1 MAIELQTSDS
11 QLVKANGTLSVTGS
25 SSTGVPRSGGSF
37 GEVLS
42 TQAALFKM
50 EDGKQGLNTAKLLSP
65 DVAHANQL
73 LNQSKNYSDSNAKSI
88 QTFEANTHQAAYI
101 LAMKNVAE
109 FKQATSG
116 ASPLSVV
123 SKLAQNNA
131 GVAASTLMQSAAG
144 VAGSVSSRTAN
155 PLSQKLDHAVF
166 QVLRNA
172 TEETD
177 EAERLAK
184 GDESTPARFFSDSS
198 NQGNSPEYAHD
209 SDEPSPEELQAM
221 GALAAASGH
230 HIIQDMTSSA
240 PGAIQLQMQSS
251 MSSPEWIAE
260 LAQKTVVM
268 FGSDKHTAVI
278 TLNSA
283 DKGSLKIILQ
293 VNGDQVN
300 ASFYSNDSDVLQAL
314 QMGIDGLKA
323 SMLEAGLVLNQL
335 NVSSGS
341 SYRQSTVAGQNE
353 STAFDSKLDGIDLH
367 SAKMVNFY
375 V

>member
-11 QLVKANGTLSVTGS
+11 QLVKANGALSVTGS
-25 SSTGVPRSGGSF
+25 SGTAVPRSGGSF

-42 TQAALFKM
+42 TQAALFKL
-50 EDGKQGLNTAKLLSP
+50 EDGKQGLNSAKLLSP

-73 LNQSKNYSDSNAKSI
+73 LNQSKTYSDSNAKSI
-88 QTFEANTHQAAYI
+88 QTFEANTQQAAYI
-101 LAMKNVAE
+101 LAMKNVAD
-109 FKQATSG
+109 FKQSTSS
-116 ASPLSVV
+116 ASPLSIMN
-123 SKLAQNNA
+123 KLAQNNA
-131 GVAASTLMQSAAG
+131 GVGAPPLMHSAASVT
-144 VAGSVSSRTAN
+144 GSVNSRTAN

-177 EAERLAK
+177 EAERLVK
-184 GDESTPARFFSDSS
+184 VDESSPTRFFNDSS
-198 NQGNSPEYAHD
+198 NHGNSSEYGQD
-209 SDEPSPEELQAM
+209 SDEPSPEELQAI
-221 GALAAASGH
+221 GAFSASSAH
-230 HIIQDMTSSA
+230 HAIQDMTSSA
-240 PGAIQLQMQSS
+240 SGTIQLQMQSS

-335 NVSSGS
+335 NVSSS
-341 SYRQSTVAGQNE
+341 PSYRQSELAAQGD
-353 STAFDSKLDGIDLH
+353 SAPFDGKLDGMDLH

>member
-1 MAIELQTSDS
+1 M
-11 QLVKANGTLSVTGS
+11 
-25 SSTGVPRSGGSF
+25 
-37 GEVLS
+37 
-42 TQAALFKM
+42 
-50 EDGKQGLNTAKLLSP
+50 
-65 DVAHANQL
+65 
-73 LNQSKNYSDSNAKSI
+73 
-88 QTFEANTHQAAYI
+88 
-101 LAMKNVAE
+101 
-109 FKQATSG
+109 
-116 ASPLSVV
+116 
-123 SKLAQNNA
+123 
-131 GVAASTLMQSAAG
+131 
-144 VAGSVSSRTAN
+144 GSVNLRTAT
-155 PLSQKLDHAVF
+155 PLNHKLDQAVF
-166 QVLRNA
+166 QTLRNIVDDV
-172 TEETD
+172 D
-177 EAERLAK
+177 EADSLIK
-184 GDESTPARFFSDSS
+184 IDDSS
-198 NQGNSPEYAHD
+198 AGGFFKDSPSHGHSQHHAQD

-221 GALAAASGH
+221 GALTINSGH
-230 HIIQDMTSSA
+230 HVIQDMTSSA
-240 PGAIQLQMQSS
+240 SSAIQLQMQSS

-278 TLNSA
+278 TLNST

-341 SYRQSTVAGQNE
+341 SYRQSTVVGQNE